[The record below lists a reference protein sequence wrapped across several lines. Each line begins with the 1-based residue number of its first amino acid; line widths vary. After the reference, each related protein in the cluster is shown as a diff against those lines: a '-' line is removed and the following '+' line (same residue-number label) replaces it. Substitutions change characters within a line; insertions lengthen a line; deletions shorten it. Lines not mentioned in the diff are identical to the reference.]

1 MKSDTKV
8 IVYYGPPSWFE
19 EQLGKG
25 QRQYLLD
32 LLNERDEARR
42 RIRHTIDGQESTD
55 KEACT
60 SRSECVIA
68 MSSDYAS
75 VHEHAITNF
84 VGLVRD
90 INPKRLLL
98 HNPPELIHTQLDRVF
113 TIKVEHYTYPV
124 VTHDTLIKF
133 RDGFADH
140 LVGQRAVRE

>member
-8 IVYYGPPSWFE
+8 TVYYGPPSWFE

-60 SRSECVIA
+60 SRSECAIA

-75 VHEHAITNF
+75 VHEHAITAWAC
-84 VGLVRD
+84 LVATYTASSPRALM
-90 INPKRLLL
+90 LLVEPITVSVERICCCAIL
-98 HNPPELIHTQLDRVF
+98 CHAHCTNGNEPAKF
-113 TIKVEHYTYPV
+113 TSAM
-124 VTHDTLIKF
+124 
-133 RDGFADH
+133 G
-140 LVGQRAVRE
+140 RASG